1 LKKSRARTASL
12 VLGLALLTVL
22 LSSLSSGLV
31 APLSEV
37 AHLFPSSRPGS
48 VVQPAKPPAPGF
60 VVASASLVNGSG
72 STPIPN
78 ATVSV
83 RVQASVNPAL
93 ELKTNSSGEAEASV
107 APGAYVV
114 TVSDPLFSNT
124 TSLNVYSNATTEA
137 QVTVS
142 ELADQASFADL
153 SDEDSSGSVAPWQS
167 IVVAVSASSAIA
179 NKSSYFLDLS
189 YGPESITG
197 PLTSPSSSP
206 SSLLTSLGRQ
216 AQVPVTVVSS
226 QTSAIGG
233 APLLWLTLRPQTFVL
248 LQGMQSL
255 DLATYS
261 AATRVIYH
269 GR

>member
-167 IVVAVSASSAIA
+167 IVVA